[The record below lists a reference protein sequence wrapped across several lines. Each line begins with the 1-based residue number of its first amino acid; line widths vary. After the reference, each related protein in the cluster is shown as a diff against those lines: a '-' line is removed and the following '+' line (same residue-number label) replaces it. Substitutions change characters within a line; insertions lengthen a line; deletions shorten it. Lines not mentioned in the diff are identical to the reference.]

1 MPRASEESGRI
12 TLCPD
17 YGSVWGLWSDSP
29 PVAPKAGELL
39 APEHFQFSEHLTA
52 SLRNWIDQWR
62 LNYADAPETS
72 SPSWRYGFDRESWAK
87 DGDEIA
93 RLIGEE
99 LPGFHVD
106 RLYRSYLKDPV
117 RSSDVEAE
125 SSE

>member
-17 YGSVWGLWSDSP
+17 YGSAWGLWSDSP
-29 PVAPKAGELL
+29 PTAPKAGELL
-39 APEHFQFSEHLTA
+39 APEHFQFSEDLTA
-52 SLRNWIDQWR
+52 ALRLWIDRWR
-62 LNYADAPETS
+62 MNYADASES
-72 SPSWRYGFDRESWAK
+72 ASPSWRHRFDRESWAE

-93 RLIGEE
+93 RRIEEE

-117 RSSDVEAE
+117 RSSGVE
-125 SSE
+125 